1 MLVAHHV
8 QPTFSSSSSSLG
20 GGRKLNNEYRSL
32 HNRASPIRVRFRTSS
47 FAASSSRWS
56 ARASLS
62 SEQRLMLAVL
72 ADAINVVQEFG
83 GSSSLRKRNSFN
95 EAWNWFFAKG
105 VACPLSFDSVCDAL
119 GIDAEGLRWR
129 LSELVA
135 GRGGTPLRLRLKEA
149 SRMQRLT
156 VNRVR
161 RRDPRRV
168 HRATR
173 APLALRFNRHDLSR
187 REIQNSAR
195 GSRIGLPEMP
205 RQFRFDIRPA
215 DLVRVVA

>member
-1 MLVAHHV
+1 MSTVVSTIVAADPRPFPDV
-8 QPTFSSSSSSLG
+8 IL
-20 GGRKLNNEYRSL
+20 RSQFFEMVGT
-32 HNRASPIRVRFRTSS
+32 R
-47 FAASSSRWS
+47 
-56 ARASLS
+56 SLS

-83 GSSSLRKRNSFN
+83 GSSSMRKRNSFN
-95 EAWNWFFAKG
+95 EAWNWFFTKG
-105 VACPLSFDSVCDAL
+105 AACPLSFDSVCDAL
-119 GIDAEGLRWR
+119 GIDAQGLRWR

-173 APLALRFNRHDLSR
+173 AR
-187 REIQNSAR
+187 
-195 GSRIGLPEMP
+195 
-205 RQFRFDIRPA
+205 
-215 DLVRVVA
+215 

>member
-1 MLVAHHV
+1 MSTVVPTIGVADPRPFPDV
-8 QPTFSSSSSSLG
+8 IL
-20 GGRKLNNEYRSL
+20 RSQFFEMVGT
-32 HNRASPIRVRFRTSS
+32 R
-47 FAASSSRWS
+47 
-56 ARASLS
+56 SLS

-83 GSSSLRKRNSFN
+83 STVSLRKRNSFN

-105 VACPLSFDSVCDAL
+105 VSSPLSFINVCDAL

-135 GRGGTPLRLRLKEA
+135 GRGGSPLRLRLKEA

-161 RRDPRRV
+161 RRDPRKV
-168 HRATR
+168 HRAHR
-173 APLALRFNRHDLSR
+173 AH
-187 REIQNSAR
+187 
-195 GSRIGLPEMP
+195 
-205 RQFRFDIRPA
+205 
-215 DLVRVVA
+215 